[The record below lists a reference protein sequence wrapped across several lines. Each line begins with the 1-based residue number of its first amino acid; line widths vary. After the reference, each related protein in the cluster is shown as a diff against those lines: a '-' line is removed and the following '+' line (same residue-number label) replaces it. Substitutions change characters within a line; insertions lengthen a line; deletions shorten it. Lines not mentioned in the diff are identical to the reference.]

1 MKKLS
6 HFFTRWKIVKRL
18 LSRYLAQKIS
28 RRMILNF
35 VGLGVLPII
44 IVSFVLINL
53 TQSTVQSYLFQ
64 RNMETAKRA
73 SDEISMFIKE
83 PLTILTTLVQTRDIL
98 EMERFTQSR
107 VINKIKASNAIFR
120 KIFILDQFGRAVV
133 TTSFGEEQKDY
144 SEEVAYRIAMAGQV
158 YYSQVY
164 FTPSSFP
171 VMLLAL
177 PIKKYN
183 SVQAVLV
190 GEIDLKTIWD
200 LVDNIT
206 IGKTGNAFL
215 LSSDGSVI
223 AHPEK
228 QRVLKEESFATYPFF
243 QEMVKNKEGITF
255 FSRQDAQM
263 IAAFASISELGW
275 ILVVQ
280 QPEIEAFDLAR
291 KMRNRVIVLVVLTT
305 LLAILLATATVK
317 RITSPIEFL
326 VAGVREYARGNLM
339 HTIELKRQDE
349 LAELAQE
356 FNVMAASLE
365 KNQKK
370 LRRMER
376 LAALSRFASLVS

>member
-326 VAGVREYARGNLM
+326 VAGVREYARGNLCSP
-339 HTIELKRQDE
+339 TRILPWKRKR
-349 LAELAQE
+349 
-356 FNVMAASLE
+356 NT
-365 KNQKK
+365 
-370 LRRMER
+370 
-376 LAALSRFASLVS
+376 